1 MTETWIGALQPLL
14 VSICAQNRLEV
25 NLPLAWHFWNRI
37 RKMYEN
43 KFTCMFTG
51 QGHLN
56 LLFIIIFHTLF
67 DPINGFLPI
76 VAAPE
81 RPWCMRHKIHG
92 PRVVDGVEFHSCFI
106 LNYVNITST
115 LYHFIADSCR
125 FFNPLSF
132 RNYLPVLLVSI
143 ISLMS
148 SQLTI
153 HVVEDKQKKMVIMTS
168 TFNIIYLDDQRRMLY
183 PSSCLF
189 MYFSPM
195 MVVPLSLRKISASVS
210 LLDSGWRNLSVS
222 IVL

>member
-1 MTETWIGALQPLL
+1 MRI
-14 VSICAQNRLEV
+14 
-25 NLPLAWHFWNRI
+25 NLPVCLLAKVDIWTSSCLSFI
-37 RKMYEN
+37 
-43 KFTCMFTG
+43 FTPC
-51 QGHLN
+51 
-56 LLFIIIFHTLF
+56 LFLSMV
-67 DPINGFLPI
+67 FLPI
-76 VAAPE
+76 IAAPE
-81 RPWCMRHKIHG
+81 RPRCMRHKIHG